1 MHATAQR
8 GEDSPRL
15 PASKHNRNPSVCT
28 SSQVTRTPSPQ
39 EFDSDENDDLRR
51 SAVITNLHAA
61 RSHLEEPR
69 VPQPKPKRMSTL
81 KKKAA
86 GFRRRATI
94 EINSMRGVT
103 RRASGTTSEADSGA
117 GPGPGGLC
125 AADLEA
131 LKSMKKTSSP
141 MDYAHQ
147 SSHPM
152 THTNLCQDD
161 DDDGGEIPRRNSF
174 CRHELTDSFH
184 DGGGHAPS
192 ARDIAAILNANS
204 RRPSTSDSDGVPAFR
219 DSINSVGSAGLGP
232 PGPSRRASFASVNE
246 EEDYESFQENE
257 LDDKMTSEK
266 LLEDLGDCPTE
277 QEMTN
282 LAAIRAKEYITEL
295 FGLALPSIDKNKWGK
310 IREFTKDELL
320 VGQHLGKGSFSDVFE
335 VIATVA
341 EEQVHTRESLGADKD
356 VLDMLVKQKFSPGTL
371 KEEEEEKEDELSK
384 GSGGLDPASLAELRG
399 LRRNSGKN
407 DEDSDE
413 DMIGDISK
421 MMSKDKAEESDS
433 DSDALDAQI
442 DAMFNK
448 GPSPK
453 TGMSSSSFEP
463 NGTSNY
469 NYKPKSTNDDDDDD
483 EEEGDDEF
491 NPCPNNLRIP
501 AHRRSTKTEM
511 LSDNELPGS
520 NVPRRRQM
528 SISGGG
534 GAMRRATLNVSNT
547 SPLSS
552 SLSRPKRSERRLT
565 LAMKCLRPQI
575 RSNAEQ
581 FLIGVEDLVHETAM
595 LASLEHP
602 HIVKLYGRAGTKQ
615 EGTSCDMTDM
625 SNSVYES
632 FKLSDGYFIL
642 LDRLKDTLDDRIT
655 RWKKTVGKANPT
667 IAQIK
672 TAMSVADALAYLHG
686 LNIVFRDLK
695 PANVGFDSMGVLKL
709 FDFGFAVGIDEPHK
723 NAEGSI
729 SSADSDDGLLYEKCG
744 TLRYMAP
751 EVGLEL
757 GYGLPCDVYSFGIL
771 LWEICSLTKPFA
783 KVKSAA
789 EFHRVVFEKGTRP
802 KIAKSWPTALKDLIE
817 SCWADT
823 VDDRPDMMHC
833 KSILSAHVRELH
845 RAPQAGPRKRGMLRR
860 LTITG

>member
-1 MHATAQR
+1 MHATAQL

-15 PASKHNRNPSVCT
+15 PASKDNRNPSVCT

-39 EFDSDENDDLRR
+39 EFDSDENDDLRH

-61 RSHLEEPR
+61 RSHLEEPS
-69 VPQPKPKRMSTL
+69 VPQPKPKRMSAL
-81 KKKAA
+81 RKKAA
-86 GFRRRATI
+86 GLRRRATI
-94 EINSMRGVT
+94 DIKGIARRG
-103 RRASGTTSEADSGA
+103 SGA
-117 GPGPGGLC
+117 GSESGSGPGPGSGSGGLS
-125 AADLEA
+125 AADLDA
-131 LKSMKKTSSP
+131 LKAMKKSASRT
-141 MDYAHQ
+141 DYAHQ
-147 SSHPM
+147 SSHP
-152 THTNLCQDD
+152 TSLTKLVHDD
-161 DDDGGEIPRRNSF
+161 DDDEGEIPRRNSF

-184 DGGGHAPS
+184 DGGNQAPS

-204 RRPSTSDSDGVPAFR
+204 RRPSTSDSDGVPGFR
-219 DSINSVGSAGLGP
+219 DSFNSVGSACLGP
-232 PGPSRRASFASVNE
+232 NRRASFASVTE
-246 EEDYESFQENE
+246 TEEDYESFQENE
-257 LDDKMTSEK
+257 LDDKVTSEK
-266 LLEDLGDCPTE
+266 LLEELGDCPSE

-282 LAAIRAKEYITEL
+282 LAAIRAREYITEL
-295 FGLALPSIDKNKWGK
+295 FGHALPSIDKNKWGK
-310 IREFTKDELL
+310 ISEYTKDELL
-320 VGQHLGKGSFSDVFE
+320 VGHHLGKGSFSDVFE
-335 VIATVA
+335 VVVTIA
-341 EEQVHTRESLGADKD
+341 EEQRHTRESLGADKD
-356 VLDMLVKQKFSPGTL
+356 VLDMLVQQKFSPGANSL
-371 KEEEEEKEDELSK
+371 VEEEEEEESK
-384 GSGGLDPASLAELRG
+384 GAGGLDLASLAELQG
-399 LRRNSGKN
+399 LRRANQSV

-413 DMIGDISK
+413 DMIGDIDK
-421 MMSKDKAEESDS
+421 MMTKDKSERTDE
-433 DSDALDAQI
+433 DSDAMDAQI
-442 DAMFNK
+442 DAMFS
-448 GPSPK
+448 GPSP
-453 TGMSSSSFEP
+453 TMGLSSSGFEP
-463 NGTSNY
+463 ASNY
-469 NYKPKSTNDDDDDD
+469 QPKAKSSNNDDDEDG
-483 EEEGDDEF
+483 EEEDDF

-501 AHRRSTKTEM
+501 AHRRSTKTETIT
-511 LSDNELPGS
+511 DHDLPGS

-528 SISGGG
+528 SISGG
-534 GAMRRATLNVSNT
+534 APRRATLNVSNA
-547 SPLSS
+547 SLAS

-615 EGTSCDMTDM
+615 GEDGDM
-625 SNSVYES
+625 SKSVYDS

-642 LDRLKDTLDDRIT
+642 LDRLKDTLDDRIL
-655 RWKKTVGKANPT
+655 RWKKMQGKSSNPT
-667 IAQIK
+667 MAQVK

-744 TLRYMAP
+744 TPRYMAP
-751 EVGLEL
+751 EVGLGL

-802 KIAKSWPTALKDLIE
+802 KIGKSWPIALKDLIA
-817 SCWADT
+817 SCWGET
-823 VDDRPDMMHC
+823 IDDRPSMAHC
-833 KSILSAHVRELH
+833 KSILAAHVRELQ
-845 RAPQAGPRKRGMLRR
+845 RNPQPGGRKRGMLRR